1 MFPFG
6 EKCQNN
12 GLVSVEN
19 PYLYGGKELQTF
31 FGIDWYDSGARFQKT
46 DGTFSSLDPKAESYY
61 PISPYAYCAG
71 DPVNYVD
78 PEGLWHWNS
87 NGDLIWDKHDN
98 INTLSHYLNISFE
111 KALQIISRNSPDIA
125 VFGKGYTITK
135 NNIWFEEREPRAITV
150 NNTPEALKHYF
161 NGAGEVADVG
171 DEAVELLVSSTVFK
185 NKLKKITSQTV
196 VPQGNFS
203 VNLTRKV
210 FHIGKTNVNYSV
222 TKGVNCDIV
231 SFELFINDGF
241 WDPNFFKEKKNSNN
255 VSRIPDG
262 LGPNLELGGR
272 PYRYAVRTRTYYFKP
287 ILP

>member
-1 MFPFG
+1 M
-6 EKCQNN
+6 N
-12 GLVSVEN
+12 L
-19 PYLYGGKELQTF
+19 
-31 FGIDWYDSGARFQKT
+31 
-46 DGTFSSLDPKAESYY
+46 
-61 PISPYAYCAG
+61 
-71 DPVNYVD
+71 VD
-78 PEGLWHWNS
+78 PDGLWHWNS
-87 NGDLIWDKHDN
+87 KGNLIWDKHDN

-111 KALQIISRNSPDIA
+111 KALQIVSRNSPDIT
-125 VFGKGYTITK
+125 VFGKGFMINK
-135 NNIWFEEREPRAITV
+135 NNIWFEERESTAITV
-150 NNTPEALKHYF
+150 NDTHEALKHYY

-171 DEAVELLVSSTVFK
+171 DKAVELLVSSSIFK
-185 NKLKKITSQTV
+185 DKLKKITSQIV
-196 VPQGNFS
+196 ISQGDFS
-203 VNLTRKV
+203 VDLTSKV

-222 TKGVNCDIV
+222 KKGFNCDVV